1 MTKFELNEKEE
12 ERLTEAI
19 KSIKVLYGEDVNYK
33 VTYCFTH
40 TGIGVNVKVI
50 IKFGDNTIEKD
61 ITDYDSW

>member
-1 MTKFELNEKEE
+1 MESFSLNE
-12 ERLTEAI
+12 TEQKTLDESIQA
-19 KSIKVLYGEDVNYK
+19 IKVLYGDDVNYK
-33 VTYCFTH
+33 ITYCFTH

>member
-1 MTKFELNEKEE
+1 MAKFELNEKEGE
-12 ERLTEAI
+12 TLNTTIEA
-19 KSIKVLYGEDVNYK
+19 IKVLYGDDVNYK

-50 IKFGDNTIEKD
+50 IKFGKMTIEKD

>member
-12 ERLTEAI
+12 ERLTEAV
-19 KSIKVLYGEDVNYK
+19 KAIKVLYGEDVKYK
-33 VTYCFTH
+33 VTYCFSY

-50 IKFGDNTIEKD
+50 ITFGEMTIEKD